1 MLLKNIFSKL
11 FANTL
16 YVKVFIN
23 SYELRHIE
31 SGKTVEV
38 VSKPPFTTTRLL
50 VGEFEQPATVLKK
63 AIAQVYSGENKLFLP
78 SPIVIIQPMAMTEGG
93 LSPVEERCLQ
103 ELALSAGARKVSIRT
118 IRLLSDSAVFIAAG
132 ENVEV
137 VTKSLFVA
145 LCKLRLIVYIGK
157 PLTDQEILLK

>member
-31 SGKTVEV
+31 SGKSVEV

-50 VGEFEQPATVLKK
+50 VGEFEQAATVLKK
-63 AIAQVYSGENKLFLP
+63 AIAQVYSDENKLFLP
-78 SPIVIIQPMAMTEGG
+78 SPIVIIQPMAMSEGG
-93 LSPVEERCLQ
+93 LSPVEEGCLQ
-103 ELALSAGARKVSIRT
+103 ELALSAGARKV
-118 IRLLSDSAVFIAAG
+118 
-132 ENVEV
+132 
-137 VTKSLFVA
+137 
-145 LCKLRLIVYIGK
+145 IVYIDK
-157 PLTDQEILLK
+157 PFTDQEILLK

>member
-50 VGEFEQPATVLKK
+50 VGEFEQAATVLKK

-78 SPIVIIQPMAMTEGG
+78 SPIVIIQPMAMSEGG

-103 ELALSAGARKVSIRT
+103 ELALSAGARKV
-118 IRLLSDSAVFIAAG
+118 
-132 ENVEV
+132 
-137 VTKSLFVA
+137 
-145 LCKLRLIVYIGK
+145 IVYIGK